1 MGLNDQVSAER
12 VHIGFFGRRNAG
24 KSSLINAI
32 AGQTVSVVSPVCGT
46 TTDTVEKA
54 AMLMLDNKFGGLP
67 VVEESGRLVGIISD
81 QDVFKALVSITGV
94 REGGIQLGI
103 EIANQPGA
111 MKPVFDLLRAHGARI
126 LSVLSA
132 NNQEGNR
139 KVFLRL
145 REMENREAEEAVIA
159 DVREH
164 AHLLYW
170 ARNEVHLV

>member
-1 MGLNDQVSAER
+1 MSNYDCPG
-12 VHIGFFGRRNAG
+12 
-24 KSSLINAI
+24 
-32 AGQTVSVVSPVCGT
+32 PVPQSNPP
-46 TTDTVEKA
+46 DTVEKA

-145 REMENREAEEAVIA
+145 REMGKPRSRGSGHRRRQGTCPSVVLGAQRSASG
-159 DVREH
+159 
-164 AHLLYW
+164 LGG
-170 ARNEVHLV
+170 